1 MRVHWATEIDGV
13 ANQLGFSVHNRRA
26 REALAA
32 AGVELAED
40 APVALH
46 VASPV
51 MFDPPDDGRLHVVYT
66 AWDSTRL
73 PEAAECLAA
82 ADAVICTSSYM
93 VPVLERAARPGTPF
107 FVCPL
112 GVDAEQFAPPGGA
125 RRRLRRG
132 ERMRVLW
139 IGAPNCRKGYRH
151 ALGAFQVMTG
161 AGIGLEWYFKTTT
174 YGEEKR
180 ITRQP
185 GSARIT
191 FDSRRLERAELA
203 RLYHDA
209 HVFLFPTMGEGF
221 GLTLAEAMAAGLPCV
236 YTPWSGVTDYCDAG
250 VAFPIE
256 FTLERQRT
264 SPNLPAD
271 HPQYGRFCF
280 AGEFANPDV
289 GSICERLCWI
299 SRNYKRAEARG
310 RRAAARMRGY
320 TWEHTGRKLKE
331 ILEEITC
338 LQAAI

>member
-203 RLYHDA
+203 RL
-209 HVFLFPTMGEGF
+209 VRKGQLGGV
-221 GLTLAEAMAAGLPCV
+221 GG
-236 YTPWSGVTDYCDAG
+236 TPLG
-250 VAFPIE
+250 
-256 FTLERQRT
+256 
-264 SPNLPAD
+264 
-271 HPQYGRFCF
+271 
-280 AGEFANPDV
+280 
-289 GSICERLCWI
+289 
-299 SRNYKRAEARG
+299 G
-310 RRAAARMRGY
+310 RRRDG
-320 TWEHTGRKLKE
+320 
-331 ILEEITC
+331 
-338 LQAAI
+338 